1 MKHLNDIGFF
11 LALIAIVFLLY
22 AGEDVRKENESL
34 RAKIRQYET
43 RDSINALN
51 VDTILVRYAP
61 YPRDARGADSVL
73 VTDHVW
79 YRTREGK

>member
-51 VDTILVRYAP
+51 VDTIVFVGRANSFASVG
-61 YPRDARGADSVL
+61 RDSIRIQTFTWAR
-73 VTDHVW
+73 
-79 YRTREGK
+79 KPK